1 MGIILLPLGALV
13 IGLYLWAV
21 VKGTRWAY
29 RKFSIQGAIAAIA
42 FFALLP
48 TWDTIANRWYH
59 KNVLC
64 KRSEVGLQIFEQV
77 KLPSEYYDNQGRFK
91 EPEGWFSGRTLVS
104 NRYQRQSGELQGGY
118 FPVTKHEKR
127 FSGVFDQKEKRLI
140 SYEADYWTKGGG
152 WWLIIFRPLFSHV
165 DYSTYVRG
173 MIDGAT
179 CGVVTR
185 EGDSRTSSVNAA
197 FESK

>member
-1 MGIILLPLGALV
+1 MGIVLLPLGALV
-13 IGLYLWAV
+13 IGLYLWAA
-21 VKGTRWAY
+21 VKGVRWAY
-29 RKFSIQGAIAAIA
+29 RKFSLQGAIAAVT

-48 TWDTIANRWYH
+48 TWDAIVNRWYLR
-59 KNVLC
+59 NVLC
-64 KRSEVGLQIFEQV
+64 KRSEVGLHVYEHV
-77 KLPSEYYDNQGRFK
+77 KLPSQYYDIQGRFK

-104 NRYQRQSGELQGGY
+104 NRYQRQSGNLPGGY

-127 FSGVFDQKEKRLI
+127 FSGIFDQQEQRLI
-140 SYEADYWTKGGG
+140 SYEADYWAMGGG
-152 WWLIIFRPLFSHV
+152 WWLIVIRPLFSQV

-179 CGVVTR
+179 CGGLAR
-185 EGDSRTSSVNAA
+185 EGDQRTSSVNAA